1 VWVED
6 DQLDLEHHF
15 RFEALPTPGRIRELL
30 SFVSAEHSH
39 LMDRER
45 PMWEVHLIEGLKDR
59 QFALYTKVHHSL
71 IDGVSAMRLAT
82 RMLSENPHETGM
94 PPIWDMTPRARSG
107 GDDGS
112 LSLWRSVAHL
122 LGSSGRQLGTIP
134 TVAKELLK
142 TINQARKDP
151 AYDSIF
157 HAPRSVLN
165 QKITGSR
172 RFAAQSYCLTRI
184 KAVCEAYGTTV
195 NDVVTAM
202 CASALRTYL
211 MNQDALPAKPLIA
224 FVPVSLRH
232 DDSAEGNQVGVI
244 LANLHTDEH
253 DPGQRLIK
261 IHHGMQEAKD
271 RYRHMSPEEIVNYT
285 ALTLAPAAFHL
296 LTGMAPNWQTFNV
309 VISNVPGPSEPRYWN
324 GARLEGMYPVSIAM
338 DRLALNMTL
347 TSYNGQVEFG
357 LIGCRRTLPSLQR
370 MLDYLEDALAELE
383 TSAGL

>member
-1 VWVED
+1 
-6 DQLDLEHHF
+6 
-15 RFEALPTPGRIRELL
+15 
-30 SFVSAEHSH
+30 
-39 LMDRER
+39 
-45 PMWEVHLIEGLKDR
+45 
-59 QFALYTKVHHSL
+59 
-71 IDGVSAMRLAT
+71 MRLAT

-122 LGSSGRQLGTIP
+122 LGSSGKQLGTIP

-151 AYDSIF
+151 AYHSIF

-172 RFAAQSYCLTRI
+172 RFAAQSYCLKRI

-224 FVPVSLRH
+224 FVPVSLRR
-232 DDSAEGNQVGVI
+232 DDSSEGNQVGVI
-244 LANLHTDEH
+244 LANLHTDENNA
-253 DPGQRLIK
+253 GQRLMK
-261 IHHGMQEAKD
+261 IHQSMEEAKD
-271 RYRHMSPEEIVNYT
+271 RYRNMSSEEIVNYT

-357 LIGCRRTLPSLQR
+357 LIGCRRTLPSMQR
-370 MLDYLEDALAELE
+370 MLDHLEEGLAELE
-383 TSAGL
+383 TAASL